1 MVNNLYIY
9 LARLDKKG
17 IKVITAFEYAKKV
30 YPTRITNLDSLG
42 MNQQTYANI
51 SKEAYDN
58 RMQYELYAE
67 SAESFEKLKL
77 SLKTR
82 GYSHLPLNQFT
93 GYTNSTSINNKSL
106 ITTDSTMLR
115 RNSDIRR

>member
-1 MVNNLYIY
+1 MTNNLYIY

-17 IKVITAFEYAKKV
+17 IKVLTAFEYSKKV
-30 YPTRITNLDSLG
+30 YPTRITDLDSLG
-42 MNQQTYANI
+42 MNNQMHAKI
-51 SKEAYDN
+51 SKEAFDN

-67 SAESFEKLKL
+67 SADSFEKLKS
-77 SLKTR
+77 SLRTR

-93 GYTNSTSINNKSL
+93 GYVNSTSINNKSL

-115 RNSDIRR
+115 RNSDLRR